1 MGAIA
6 SLLILLLWLFV
17 IVILVR
23 VVFSWVNPSS
33 SSYGRTSYGSRSYGR
48 RSSGFLATVSDLA
61 YRITEPVLAPVRRWV
76 PPVSGMDLSPLV
88 VTVACY
94 FLINAL
100 GYVN

>member
-6 SLLILLLWLFV
+6 SILILLLWLFV
-17 IVILVR
+17 VAILVR
-23 VVFSWVNPSS
+23 VIFSWVNPSA
-33 SSYGRTSYGSRSYGR
+33 SSYGGRSYGR
-48 RSSGFLATVSDLA
+48 RPSGAGGLFATVNDLSI
-61 YRITEPVLAPVRRWV
+61 RITEPVLAPVLRRL

-100 GYVN
+100 GYLN

>member
-1 MGAIA
+1 MSAIA
-6 SLLILLLWLFV
+6 SVLSVVLWLFV
-17 IVILVR
+17 LVILVR
-23 VVFSWVNPSS
+23 VVISWITPHP
-33 SSYGRTSYGSRSYGR
+33 SSYGRSGYGR
-48 RSSGFLATVSDLA
+48 RPNGFVALVSSLS
-61 YRITEPVLAPVRRWV
+61 YRITEPVLAPVRRRL

>member
-6 SLLILLLWLFV
+6 SLLSLILWLFV

-23 VVFSWVNPSS
+23 VAFSWVSPFPTNPV
-33 SSYGRTSYGSRSYGR
+33 SR
-48 RSSGFLATVSDLA
+48 LAFQ
-61 YRITEPVLAPVRRWV
+61 ITEPVLAPVRHRL
-76 PPVSGMDLSPLV
+76 PPVSGIDLSPLV

-100 GYVN
+100 GYVG

>member
-6 SLLILLLWLFV
+6 SILILLLWLFV

-23 VVFSWVNPSS
+23 VVFSWVNPSPTR
-33 SSYGRTSYGSRSYGR
+33 YGGRSYGR
-48 RSSGFLATVSDLA
+48 RSSGFLGTVSNLA

-100 GYVN
+100 GYAT

>member
-6 SLLILLLWLFV
+6 SFLILVLWLFV

-23 VVFSWVNPSS
+23 VVFSWVNPSP
-33 SSYGRTSYGSRSYGR
+33 TSYGGRSYRR
-48 RSSGFLATVSDLA
+48 RSPGFAGLVATASDLA
-61 YRITEPVLAPVRRWV
+61 FRITEPVLAPVRRRL

-100 GYVN
+100 GYAT

>member
-6 SLLILLLWLFV
+6 SLLILVLWLFV

-23 VVFSWVNPSS
+23 VVLSWVNPSPT
-33 SSYGRTSYGSRSYGR
+33 SYGRDRYGR
-48 RSSGFLATVSDLA
+48 RSSGIVGTVGGLA

-76 PPVSGMDLSPLV
+76 PPVSGIDLSPLV

>member
-23 VVFSWVNPSS
+23 VAISWVSPST
-33 SSYGRTSYGSRSYGR
+33 TSYGGRSYGR
-48 RSSGFLATVSDLA
+48 RPSGFLATVGDLVF
-61 YRITEPVLAPVRRWV
+61 RITEPVLAPVRRWV